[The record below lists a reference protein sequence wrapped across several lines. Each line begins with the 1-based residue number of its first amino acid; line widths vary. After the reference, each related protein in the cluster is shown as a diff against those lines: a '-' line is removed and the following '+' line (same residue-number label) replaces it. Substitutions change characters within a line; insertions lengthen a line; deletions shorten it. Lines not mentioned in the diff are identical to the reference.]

1 MPYAHAVIDAPDG
14 TRYQRGDEVDESKF
28 DSHED
33 ELTELREGGAVR
45 EDEYDPAAD
54 EVPMPDVVVID
65 GVEYKKAV
73 DASEEG
79 SNADLS

>member
-1 MPYAHAVIDAPDG
+1 MPFAHAVIDAPDG

-28 DSHED
+28 DSHEE
-33 ELTELREGGAVR
+33 ELQELRDGGAIR
-45 EDEYDPAAD
+45 EEDYDPAVD

-65 GVEYKKAV
+65 GVEYKKAT

-79 SNADLS
+79 SDADRS